1 VTAITGIPTEKIS
14 ASESRHLQQLESL
27 LSKRIIG
34 QAEAVATIASA
45 IRRARTGLKDENR
58 PCGVFMF
65 VGATGVGKTL
75 LAKELSQWYSGN
87 NNALIRLDM
96 SEYSQPHTVSRLFGA
111 PPGYVGYGQGGELTE
126 AVRRRPYSVVL
137 FDEIEKAHPTLFNTL
152 LQVLDEGYIT
162 DSEGRKVDFKSTIII
177 MTSNVG
183 SATNIRQREIGY
195 ITNSADKTPMTESFH
210 RALER
215 HFAPEFLNRID
226 EIVLFNELS
235 TTEAQQIVNLELNAI
250 ISRLKKIGYNL
261 HITPQAQE
269 YIVKNGFDKKYG
281 ARSIKRTIT
290 RLIEHPISQM
300 IVDNSISKH
309 LNITI
314 SCKDNRLSISQ

>member
-1 VTAITGIPTEKIS
+1 
-14 ASESRHLQQLESL
+14 
-27 LSKRIIG
+27 
-34 QAEAVATIASA
+34 
-45 IRRARTGLKDENR
+45 
-58 PCGVFMF
+58 
-65 VGATGVGKTL
+65 
-75 LAKELSQWYSGN
+75 
-87 NNALIRLDM
+87 
-96 SEYSQPHTVSRLFGA
+96 
-111 PPGYVGYGQGGELTE
+111 
-126 AVRRRPYSVVL
+126 
-137 FDEIEKAHPTLFNTL
+137 
-152 LQVLDEGYIT
+152 VLDEGYIT

-235 TTEAQQIVNLELNAI
+235 AAEAQQIVNLELNAI
-250 ISRLKKIGYNL
+250 ISRLKKLGYNL
-261 HITPQAQE
+261 HITPQAKE

-300 IVDNSISKH
+300 IVDNSITKH

>member
-1 VTAITGIPTEKIS
+1 
-14 ASESRHLQQLESL
+14 
-27 LSKRIIG
+27 
-34 QAEAVATIASA
+34 
-45 IRRARTGLKDENR
+45 
-58 PCGVFMF
+58 MF

-195 ITNSADKTPMTESFH
+195 ITNSADKMPMTESFH

-235 TTEAQQIVNLELNAI
+235 TAEAQQIVNLELNAI
-250 ISRLKKIGYNL
+250 ISRLKKLGYNL

-300 IVDNSISKH
+300 IVDNSITKH